1 VVKIIL
7 MAKRRTR
14 KDKEKAHHSFSY
26 SWQPEPEKAP
36 SRHNVKGQ
44 FVSSL
49 KDTSSKADRAK
60 SANKL
65 AKDDSLASIKRDIVK
80 SLILASFILGAELV
94 VYLAWF

>member
-1 VVKIIL
+1 

-14 KDKEKAHHSFSY
+14 KDKEKAHHSFLY
-26 SWQPEPEKAP
+26 SWQPEPEKARN
-36 SRHNVKGQ
+36 RHNVKGQ

-49 KDTSSKADRAK
+49 KGTSLKADGAK

>member
-1 VVKIIL
+1 VIKILL

-14 KDKEKAHHSFSY
+14 KDKERAHHSFLY
-26 SWQPEPEKAP
+26 SWQPEPGKAQ
-36 SRHNVKGQ
+36 SRHDVKGQ

-49 KDTSSKADRAK
+49 EDTSSKAKHAK

-65 AKDDSLASIKRDIVK
+65 AKDDSLASIKHDIVK